1 MSILYYNNEQLQI
14 EIKKL
19 MLENKITQR
28 TIAKRLN
35 LLPQLWYEFDLCTA
49 ARLAVVQRAG
59 RDIAAEHLLQTH
71 GLSAELQGV
80 RGVLLGLA
88 ALVLHRVRL
97 PQAISAF

>member
-35 LLPQLWYEFDLCTA
+35 LLPQGLQKMMNKKNFSFQDAQKILGAMGYDL
-49 ARLAVVQRAG
+49 
-59 RDIAAEHLLQTH
+59 
-71 GLSAELQGV
+71 
-80 RGVLLGLA
+80 
-88 ALVLHRVRL
+88 ALDFIPKEPLFE
-97 PQAISAF
+97 INK